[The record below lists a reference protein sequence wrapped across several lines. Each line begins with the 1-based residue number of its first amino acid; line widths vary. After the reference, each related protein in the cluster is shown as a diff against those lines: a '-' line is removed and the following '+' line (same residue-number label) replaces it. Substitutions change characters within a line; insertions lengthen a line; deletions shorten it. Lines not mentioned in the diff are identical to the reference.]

1 MEPSTAAFGDVTRM
15 PEEAQSAVSW
25 GAIFAGAVAAL
36 ALSFVLLALAA
47 GFGLKLGSPW
57 PGARPSPAEFTPFLG
72 AWMIVVQVL
81 ASALGGYLAGRLRTK
96 WLHVHSHEV
105 HFRDTAHGLLVW
117 ALSTVAGVVLAP
129 SVLAPAATPVAALA
143 TMATEHDANVA
154 AQFSLFLAIGLLL
167 GAFIACVAAALGG
180 MRRDEMHALVRSGV

>member
-117 ALSTVAGVVLAP
+117 ALSTVAGVVLAA